1 MKPKELLAI
10 RTKAGLDQSEFAAL
24 LGYDRYQTIS
34 EFERGKK
41 PIPSQVEMLLHPKI
55 LPALLK
61 LKTRK
66 GRQ

>member
-1 MKPKELLAI
+1 MKPQELLAI
-10 RTKAGLDQSEFAAL
+10 RTKTGMGQTEFAKL

-41 PIPSQVEMLLHPKI
+41 PIPRQVEMLLHPKI

-61 LKTRK
+61 LEERK
-66 GRQ
+66 GRT